1 MLPEAA
7 FDQEINS
14 FIKKYHEADL
24 SQILLK
30 RPGKKE
36 WDWIWIGQQIEG
48 YQKAKKKIPSI
59 AANSQIIYPKR
70 VSIQQCS
77 SDLTANFKATIL
89 KGKKCLDLSG
99 GFGIDTIHL
108 SHKFDSC
115 IYIEQDEQLCEIMT
129 HNAKV
134 LGLEKK
140 IEIRNTKAETFLKET
155 EEQFDLI
162 YIDPARRDTQ
172 GKKVYRFSD
181 CSPDVIMHLD
191 LLRRK
196 SKKVLVKAAPMLDI
210 SQGVR
215 ELQYVQEV
223 FVLANSRECKELL
236 FLLGT
241 EQNNNPSITAIQLDT
256 EKSFSFF
263 ADEEILMDAKL
274 SINGSYLYNPGPSI
288 SKSGGYK
295 SLAKS
300 FDLSIANP
308 NTHLF
313 FSNEIRKDFPGRVYK
328 INMMIKYGERY
339 KFGNKKSTVFLK
351 NVNLEKKDIL
361 RKYNLKEGDEQF
373 IFAFTASN
381 GKILLAHCDKIG
393 L

>member
-1 MLPEAA
+1 MLPEVA

-14 FIKKYHEADL
+14 FIKENREADL

-48 YQKAKKKIPSI
+48 YQKAKKKLPSI
-59 AANSQIIYPKR
+59 ASNSQIIYPKR

-77 SDLTANFKATIL
+77 SDLSAKFKAALL

-99 GFGIDTIHL
+99 GFGIDSIHL
-108 SHKFDSC
+108 SQKFEHS
-115 IYIEQDEQLCEIMT
+115 IYIEQDEQLCDIMA
-129 HNAKV
+129 HNTKV
-134 LGLEKK
+134 LGLEEK

-155 EEQFDLI
+155 EEHFDLI

-181 CSPDVIMHLD
+181 CSPNVIMLLD
-191 LLRRK
+191 LLR
-196 SKKVLVKAAPMLDI
+196 SKCEKVLIKAAPMLVI

-215 ELQYVQEV
+215 ELQYVEEV

-236 FLLGT
+236 FLMGK
-241 EQNNNPSITAIQLDT
+241 EENINPRITAVQLDT
-256 EKSFSFF
+256 EKRFSFF
-263 ADEEILMDAKL
+263 ADEEILMEAKL
-274 SINGSYLYNPGPSI
+274 SMEGSYLYNPGPSI

-295 SLAKS
+295 SLAKT
-300 FDLSIANP
+300 FDLNTIHP

-313 FSNEIRKDFPGRVYK
+313 LSDKIHRDFPGRIFK
-328 INMMIKYGERY
+328 LIDIIT
-339 KFGNKKSTVFLK
+339 FGDTYEFEDKGYTVFLK
-351 NVNLEKKDIL
+351 NTSQDKETVLKKYD
-361 RKYNLKEGDEQF
+361 LKEGNDAD
-373 IFAFTASN
+373 IFVFTSTL
-381 GKILLAHCDKIG
+381 GKQKIAICKSIPN
-393 L
+393 